1 MSYTIRVDSEHVTF
15 NVYSPG
21 YWDMDTGKYVEE
33 IDVTVEGTEPIE
45 IEPGRDYTF
54 TITAHEGYVILE
66 VSTYLIDGRYRQFDI
81 SEDGTVATLEIQD
94 LDPLEEVVIPV
105 DIEPVETSPIDVSGF
120 NYLYKVDKD
129 ILKQIGDLRF
139 SIRVGDE
146 VIGDLGDYIIN
157 ILEIPF
163 PLSDDLIGVK
173 NKIRMGR
180 ERIDVEAHRVLVD
193 EWTLDLGTIEVAGKY
208 NNSFDL
214 LNTEVQLHLPFV
226 DTITLEPEYVI
237 YQTLKIE
244 YVIDLYTGEGTVNVR
259 TSKLNDNICN
269 SQTFKIG
276 RDIPF
281 VTKSGDV
288 QGSLRPTNNGISNNI
303 YRPFVEVIRNIPYNT
318 NSPYNDNITE
328 YVERIGDK
336 KGFVIVN
343 EIDLKTSA
351 SLQEKNNIMSLL
363 RNGVVIK

>member
-1 MSYTIRVDSEHVTF
+1 MSYTLRVNSEYVTF

-21 YWDMDTGKYVEE
+21 YWDTETGKYVEE

-45 IEPGRDYTF
+45 MVLGRDYTL
-54 TITAHEGYVILE
+54 TITAHEGYIIHE
-66 VSTYLIDGRYRQFDI
+66 AGGYIGMYYETFTI
-81 SEDGTVATLEIQD
+81 SEDGTVATLEIED
-94 LDPLEEVVIPV
+94 LDLKQDITISV
-105 DIEPVETSPIDVSGF
+105 DVEYVPDDSDVSGF

-129 ILKQIGDLRF
+129 ILKQMSDIRF
-139 SIRVGDE
+139 SIIIGDE
-146 VIGDLGDYIIN
+146 VVGDLGNYIIN
-157 ILEIPF
+157 ILELPF
-163 PLSDDLIGVK
+163 PLHEDMIGNK
-173 NKIRMGR
+173 DKIRLGT
-180 ERIDVEAHRVLVD
+180 ESIDVEAHRILVD
-193 EWTLDLGTIEVAGKY
+193 EWVLDLGTIEVAGKY

-336 KGFVIVN
+336 TGFVIVN

>member
-1 MSYTIRVDSEHVTF
+1 MSYTLRVNSEYVTF

-45 IEPGRDYTF
+45 VENGRDYTL
-54 TITAHEGYVILE
+54 TITAHEGYIIHE
-66 VSTYLIDGRYRQFDI
+66 AWAYIDVGYDEFTI
-81 SEDGTVATLEIQD
+81 SEDGTVATLEKEN
-94 LDPLEEVVIPV
+94 LDMGMDVTITV
-105 DIEPVETSPIDVSGF
+105 DVEYVPDDSDISGF

-129 ILKQIGDLRF
+129 ILKQMSDIRF
-139 SIRVGDE
+139 SIIIGDE
-146 VIGDLGDYIIN
+146 VVGDLGDYIIN
-157 ILEIPF
+157 ILELPF
-163 PLSDDLIGVK
+163 PLHEDMIGNK
-173 NKIRMGR
+173 DKIRLGM
-180 ERIDVEAHRVLVD
+180 ESIDVEAHRILVD
-193 EWTLDLGTIEVAGKY
+193 EWVLDLGTIEVAGKY

-303 YRPFVEVIRNIPYNT
+303 YRPFVEVIRNVPYNT
-318 NSPYNDNITE
+318 DSPYNDNITE

-336 KGFVIVN
+336 TGFVIVN